1 MQIGGK
7 PCEFTIDL
15 LGLDKGFDF
24 IERRRACIPG
34 SPSVINAE
42 IFRQSMQ
49 PGIGDV
55 SQMGSGVTGIYCR
68 QARPFNQRDSETALL

>member
-7 PCEFTIDL
+7 PSEFTIDL

-42 IFRQSMQ
+42 IFR
-49 PGIGDV
+49 PEYAAG
-55 SQMGSGVTGIYCR
+55 YR
-68 QARPFNQRDSETALL
+68 